1 MDVYNIICN
10 NNRIYVVVRM
20 VIKSWGIIIFD
31 LIRYVKFIKEKIM
44 LTQTKA
50 LQKMYNC
57 EKQRHEKAIQPT
69 VIKVAIEKYI

>member
-1 MDVYNIICN
+1 MDVFDIICN
-10 NNRIYVVVRM
+10 NNWFYVVVRM
-20 VIKSWGIIIFD
+20 IIKSWGIIIFEI
-31 LIRYVKFIKEKIM
+31 IRYVKFIKEKIV

-69 VIKVAIEKYI
+69 VIKIAM